1 MLIQNDDKMNR
12 FFVILFLISNY
23 LFAQLENNI
32 LFKVNDSLVYVD
44 EFNRVYNKNIDLIDE
59 NNQKDFE
66 SYLELFINY
75 KLKLAEAYDLGLQ
88 NDPKYKSELNKYVKQ
103 LQNTYLTDRET
114 EDKFLREAY
123 ERTKYEVNVSHVLIR
138 IDENDNDTID
148 VYNKLNNLRGPFLN
162 SSINDFKNSNLENEE
177 LIIENLGY
185 FSAFKMIYKFENM
198 AYNTS
203 VGEVSMPFRSRFG
216 FHILKVNDK
225 RPSLGEVTVGHIMTY
240 KNKPN
245 AFERITNISDSL
257 NNGVSFEYLAK
268 KYSDDKNSS
277 FKGGR
282 LNPFS
287 SGQINS
293 IPFEN
298 AAFELDKKNNI
309 SKPIETKYGWH
320 IIKFY
325 SKKNLQKFDE
335 IKYELLNKLKKS
347 SRFSMV
353 SDSFYDFLINR
364 YGLNFQ
370 NNNLDYFI
378 SILDPSYFKG
388 EWVIPESIDEE
399 KILIKILDRNL
410 KFIDFATFLE
420 DNQRKTSVT
429 PYQKLISDQYKS
441 FIKYNALEV
450 YKNNLE
456 SENSDYKYVIKEYRE
471 GLLLFNLMQD
481 KIWTVRDSDST
492 KLKRYFDDNKNKY
505 SSFEDERGK
514 VIGDFQQ
521 YQEEIW
527 INSLKSK
534 HKLTINKRAVKRL
547 KKEYN

>member
-1 MLIQNDDKMNR
+1 MNR
-12 FFVILFLISNY
+12 FFIILLLICNFS
-23 LFAQLENNI
+23 FAQLENNI

-114 EDKFLREAY
+114 EDNFLREAY
-123 ERTKYEVNVSHVLIR
+123 ERTKHEVNVSHVLIR
-138 IDENDNDTID
+138 IDENDNDTIN
-148 VYNKLNNLRGPFLN
+148 VYNKLNALRGPFLN
-162 SSINDFKNSNLENEE
+162 SSIDDFKNSHQEDEE

-198 AYNTS
+198 AYKTP
-203 VGEVSMPFRSRFG
+203 VGEVSLPFRSRFG

-225 RPSLGEVTVGHIMTY
+225 RSSLGEVTVGHIMTY

-245 AFERITNISDSL
+245 AYERISNILDSL

-298 AAFELDKKNNI
+298 AAFELGKKNNI

-325 SKKNLQKFDE
+325 SKKNVQNFDE

-347 SRFSMV
+347 SRFSIV
-353 SDSFYDFLINR
+353 SDSFYDFLMNR
-364 YGLNFQ
+364 YGLSYQ

-388 EWVIPESIDEE
+388 EWSIPESIQEE
-399 KILIKILDRNL
+399 KILIKIFDKNL
-410 KFIDFATFLE
+410 KYIDFATFLE
-420 DNQRKTSVT
+420 DNQRKSSIT

-441 FIKYNALEV
+441 FIKYNALEI

-456 SENSDYKYVIKEYRE
+456 SENSDYKFVIKEYRE

-492 KLKRYFDDNKNKY
+492 KLKMFFNENKNKY
-505 SSFEDERGK
+505 TSFEEDRGK

-521 YQEEIW
+521 FQEELW

-534 HKLTINKRAVKRL
+534 HKLTLNKRTIKRL
-547 KKEYN
+547 KKDYN

>member
-1 MLIQNDDKMNR
+1 MNR
-12 FFVILFLISNY
+12 FFIVLSLFINFS
-23 LFAQLENNI
+23 FAQLENNI

-114 EDKFLREAY
+114 ENKFLREAY

-162 SSINDFKNSNLENEE
+162 SSINDFKNSHIEDEE

-198 AYNTS
+198 AYKTP
-203 VGEVSMPFRSRFG
+203 VGEVSLPFRSRFG

-225 RPSLGEVTVGHIMTY
+225 RSSLGEVTVGHIMTY

-245 AFERITNISDSL
+245 AYERITNILDSL
-257 NNGVSFEYLAK
+257 NNGISFEYLAK

-298 AAFELDKKNNI
+298 AAFELGKKNNV

-325 SKKNLQKFDE
+325 SKKNVQKFDE

-347 SRFSMV
+347 SRFSIV
-353 SDSFYDFLINR
+353 SDSFYDFLMNR
-364 YGLNFQ
+364 YGLDYQ

-388 EWVIPESIDEE
+388 EWSIPESIDEE
-399 KILIKILDRNL
+399 KTLIKILDKNL

-420 DNQRKTSVT
+420 DNQRKTSIT
-429 PYQKLISDQYKS
+429 PYQKLISDRYKS

-456 SENSDYKYVIKEYRE
+456 SENSDYKFVIKEYRE

-492 KLKRYFDDNKNKY
+492 KLKMFFSENKNKY
-505 SSFEDERGK
+505 TSFEEDRGK

-521 YQEEIW
+521 YQEELW

-534 HKLTINKRAVKRL
+534 HKLTINKRTVKRL

>member
-1 MLIQNDDKMNR
+1 MNR
-12 FFVILFLISNY
+12 FFIVLSLFINFS
-23 LFAQLENNI
+23 FAQLENNI

-123 ERTKYEVNVSHVLIR
+123 ERTKYEVSVSHILIR

-148 VYNKLNNLRGPFLN
+148 VYNKLNNLRDPFLN
-162 SSINDFKNSNLENEE
+162 SSINDFKNSHLEDEE

-198 AYNTS
+198 AYKTP
-203 VGEVSMPFRSRFG
+203 VGEVSLPFRSRFG

-225 RPSLGEVTVGHIMTY
+225 RSSLGEVTVGHIMTY

-245 AFERITNISDSL
+245 AYERITNILDSL
-257 NNGVSFEYLAK
+257 NNGISFEYLAK

-298 AAFELDKKNNI
+298 AAFELGKKNNV

-325 SKKNLQKFDE
+325 SKKNVQKFDE

-347 SRFSMV
+347 SRFSIV
-353 SDSFYDFLINR
+353 SDSFYDFLMNR
-364 YGLNFQ
+364 YGLNYQ

-388 EWVIPESIDEE
+388 EWSIPESIDEE
-399 KILIKILDRNL
+399 KTLIKILDKNL

-420 DNQRKTSVT
+420 DNQRKTSIT
-429 PYQKLISDQYKS
+429 PYQKLISDRYKS

-456 SENSDYKYVIKEYRE
+456 SENSDYKFVIKEYRE

-492 KLKRYFDDNKNKY
+492 KLKMFFSENKNKY
-505 SSFEDERGK
+505 TSFEEDRGK

-521 YQEEIW
+521 YQEELW

-534 HKLTINKRAVKRL
+534 HKLTINKRTVKRL

>member
-1 MLIQNDDKMNR
+1 MNR
-12 FFVILFLISNY
+12 FFIVLSLFINFS
-23 LFAQLENNI
+23 FAQLENNI

-123 ERTKYEVNVSHVLIR
+123 ERTKYEVNVSHILIR

-148 VYNKLNNLRGPFLN
+148 VYNKLNNLRDPFLN
-162 SSINDFKNSNLENEE
+162 SSINDFKNSHLEDEE

-198 AYNTS
+198 AYKTP
-203 VGEVSMPFRSRFG
+203 VGEVSLPFRSRFG

-225 RPSLGEVTVGHIMTY
+225 RSSLGEVTVGHIMTY

-245 AFERITNISDSL
+245 AYERITNILDSL
-257 NNGVSFEYLAK
+257 NNGISFEYLAK

-298 AAFELDKKNNI
+298 AAFELGKKNNV

-325 SKKNLQKFDE
+325 SKKNVQKFDE

-347 SRFSMV
+347 SRFSIV
-353 SDSFYDFLINR
+353 SDSFYDFLMNR
-364 YGLNFQ
+364 YGLNYQ

-388 EWVIPESIDEE
+388 EWSIPESIDEE
-399 KILIKILDRNL
+399 KTLIKILDKNL

-420 DNQRKTSVT
+420 DNQRKTSIT
-429 PYQKLISDQYKS
+429 PYQKLISDRYKS

-456 SENSDYKYVIKEYRE
+456 SENSDYKFVIKEYRE

-492 KLKRYFDDNKNKY
+492 KLKIFFSENKNKY
-505 SSFEDERGK
+505 TSFEEDRGK

-521 YQEEIW
+521 YQEELW

>member
-1 MLIQNDDKMNR
+1 MNR
-12 FFVILFLISNY
+12 FFIILLLISNFS
-23 LFAQLENNI
+23 FAQLENNI

-123 ERTKYEVNVSHVLIR
+123 ERTKHEVNVSHVLIR
-138 IDENDNDTID
+138 IDENDNDTIN
-148 VYNKLNNLRGPFLN
+148 VYNKLNALRGLFLN
-162 SSINDFKNSNLENEE
+162 SSIDDFKNSHQEDEE

-198 AYNTS
+198 AYKTP
-203 VGEVSMPFRSRFG
+203 VEEVSLPFRSRFG

-225 RPSLGEVTVGHIMTY
+225 RSSLGEVTVGHIMTY

-245 AFERITNISDSL
+245 AYERISNILDSL

-293 IPFEN
+293 TPFEN
-298 AAFELDKKNNI
+298 AAFELGKKNNI

-325 SKKNLQKFDE
+325 SKKNVQNFDE

-347 SRFSMV
+347 SRFSIV
-353 SDSFYDFLINR
+353 SDSFYDFLMNR
-364 YGLNFQ
+364 YGLSYQ

-378 SILDPSYFKG
+378 SILNPSYFKG
-388 EWVIPESIDEE
+388 EWSIPESIQEE
-399 KILIKILDRNL
+399 KILIKISDKHL
-410 KFIDFATFLE
+410 KYIDFATFLE
-420 DNQRKTSVT
+420 DNQRKISVS
-429 PYQKLISDQYKS
+429 PYQKLISNQYKS
-441 FIKYNALEV
+441 FIKSNALEI

-456 SENSDYKYVIKEYRE
+456 SENSDYKFVIKEYRE

-492 KLKRYFDDNKNKY
+492 KLKMFFNENKNKY
-505 SSFEDERGK
+505 TSFEEDRGK

-521 YQEEIW
+521 FQEELW

-534 HKLTINKRAVKRL
+534 HKLTLNKRTIKRL
-547 KKEYN
+547 KKDYN

>member
-1 MLIQNDDKMNR
+1 MNR
-12 FFVILFLISNY
+12 FFIVLSLFINSS
-23 LFAQLENNI
+23 FAQLENNI

-114 EDKFLREAY
+114 EEKFLKEAY

-148 VYNKLNNLRGPFLN
+148 VYNKLNNLRDPFLN
-162 SSINDFKNSNLENEE
+162 SSFNDFKNSNLEDEE

-203 VGEVSMPFRSRFG
+203 VGEVSMPFRTRFG

-298 AAFELDKKNNI
+298 AAFELGKKNNI

-347 SRFSMV
+347 SRFSIV
-353 SDSFYDFLINR
+353 SDSFYDFLMNR
-364 YGLNFQ
+364 YGLNDQ

-429 PYQKLISDQYKS
+429 SYQKLISDQYKS
-441 FIKYNALEV
+441 FVKYNALEV

-456 SENSDYKYVIKEYRE
+456 SENSEYKYVIKEYRE

-492 KLKRYFDDNKNKY
+492 KLKMYFDDNKNKY

-521 YQEEIW
+521 YQEELW

>member
-1 MLIQNDDKMNR
+1 MNR
-12 FFVILFLISNY
+12 FFIILFLISNFS
-23 LFAQLENNI
+23 FAQLENNI

-123 ERTKYEVNVSHVLIR
+123 ERTKHEVNVSHVLIR
-138 IDENDNDTID
+138 IDENDNDTIN
-148 VYNKLNNLRGPFLN
+148 VYNKLNSLRGPFLN
-162 SSINDFKNSNLENEE
+162 SSIGDFKKSNQEDEE

-198 AYNTS
+198 AYKTP
-203 VGEVSMPFRSRFG
+203 VGEVSLPFRSRFG
-216 FHILKVNDK
+216 FHILKVNNK
-225 RPSLGEVTVGHIMTY
+225 RSSLGEVTVGHIMTY

-245 AFERITNISDSL
+245 AYERITNILDSL

-293 IPFEN
+293 TPFEN
-298 AAFELDKKNNI
+298 AAFELGKKNNI

-325 SKKNLQKFDE
+325 SKKNVQKFEE

-347 SRFSMV
+347 SRFSIV
-353 SDSFYDFLINR
+353 SDSFYDFLMNR
-364 YGLNFQ
+364 YGLSYQ

-378 SILDPSYFKG
+378 SILDPGYFKG
-388 EWVIPESIDEE
+388 EWSIPESIQEE
-399 KILIKILDRNL
+399 KILIKISDKHL
-410 KFIDFATFLE
+410 KYIDFATFLE
-420 DNQRKTSVT
+420 DNQRKSSVT

-441 FIKYNALEV
+441 FIKYNALEI

-456 SENSDYKYVIKEYRE
+456 SENSDYKFVIKEYRE

-492 KLKRYFDDNKNKY
+492 KLKMFFNENKNKY
-505 SSFEDERGK
+505 TSFEEDRGK

-521 YQEEIW
+521 FQEELW

-534 HKLTINKRAVKRL
+534 HKLTLNKRTIKRL
-547 KKEYN
+547 KKDYN

>member
-1 MLIQNDDKMNR
+1 MNR
-12 FFVILFLISNY
+12 FFIILFLISNFS
-23 LFAQLENNI
+23 FAQLENNI

-123 ERTKYEVNVSHVLIR
+123 ERTKHEVNVSHVLIR
-138 IDENDNDTID
+138 IDENDNDTIN
-148 VYNKLNNLRGPFLN
+148 VYNKLNALRGPFLN
-162 SSINDFKNSNLENEE
+162 SSIDDFKNSHQEDEE

-198 AYNTS
+198 AYKTP
-203 VGEVSMPFRSRFG
+203 VGEVSLPFRSRFG

-225 RPSLGEVTVGHIMTY
+225 RSSLGEVTVGHIMTY

-245 AFERITNISDSL
+245 AYERISNILDSL

-293 IPFEN
+293 TPFEN
-298 AAFELDKKNNI
+298 AAFELGKKNNI

-325 SKKNLQKFDE
+325 SKKNVQKFDE

-347 SRFSMV
+347 SRFSIV
-353 SDSFYDFLINR
+353 SDSFYDFLMNR
-364 YGLNFQ
+364 YGLSYQ

-388 EWVIPESIDEE
+388 EWSIPESIQEE
-399 KILIKILDRNL
+399 KILIKISDKHL
-410 KFIDFATFLE
+410 KYIDFATFLE
-420 DNQRKTSVT
+420 DNQRKSSIT

-441 FIKYNALEV
+441 FIKYNALEI

-456 SENSDYKYVIKEYRE
+456 SENSDYKFVIKEYRE

-492 KLKRYFDDNKNKY
+492 KLKMFFNENKNKY
-505 SSFEDERGK
+505 TSFEEDRGK

-521 YQEEIW
+521 FQEELW

-534 HKLTINKRAVKRL
+534 HKLTLNKRTIKRL
-547 KKEYN
+547 KKDYN

>member
-1 MLIQNDDKMNR
+1 MNR
-12 FFVILFLISNY
+12 FFIVLSLFINFS
-23 LFAQLENNI
+23 FAQLENNI

-123 ERTKYEVNVSHVLIR
+123 ERTKYEVNVSHILIR

-148 VYNKLNNLRGPFLN
+148 VYNKLNNLRDPFLN
-162 SSINDFKNSNLENEE
+162 SSINDFKNSHLEDEE

-198 AYNTS
+198 AYKTP
-203 VGEVSMPFRSRFG
+203 VGEVSLPFRSRFG

-225 RPSLGEVTVGHIMTY
+225 RSSLGEVTVGHIMTY

-245 AFERITNISDSL
+245 AYERITNILDSL
-257 NNGVSFEYLAK
+257 NNGISFEYLAK

-298 AAFELDKKNNI
+298 AAFELGKKNNI

-325 SKKNLQKFDE
+325 SKKKLQKFDE

-347 SRFSMV
+347 SRFSIV
-353 SDSFYDFLINR
+353 SDSFYDFLMNR
-364 YGLNFQ
+364 YGLSYQ

-388 EWVIPESIDEE
+388 EWSIPESIDEE
-399 KILIKILDRNL
+399 KTLIKILDKNL

-420 DNQRKTSVT
+420 DNQRKTSIT
-429 PYQKLISDQYKS
+429 PYQKLISDRYKS

-456 SENSDYKYVIKEYRE
+456 SENSDYKFVIKEYRE

-492 KLKRYFDDNKNKY
+492 KLKMFFSENKNKY
-505 SSFEDERGK
+505 TSFEEDRGK

-521 YQEEIW
+521 YQEELW

-534 HKLTINKRAVKRL
+534 HKLTINKRTVKRL

>member
-1 MLIQNDDKMNR
+1 MNR
-12 FFVILFLISNY
+12 FFIILFLISNY
-23 LFAQLENNI
+23 LFAQLENNV

-44 EFNRVYNKNIDLIDE
+44 EFNRVYNKNLDLIDE

-75 KLKLAEAYDLGLQ
+75 KLKLAEAYEIGLQ
-88 NDPKYKSELNKYVKQ
+88 NDPKYKSELNKYIKQ

-114 EDKFLREAY
+114 EDKFLNEAY
-123 ERTKYEVNVSHVLIR
+123 ERTKSEVDVSHVLIR
-138 IDENDNDTID
+138 IDENENDTLKI
-148 VYNKLNNLRGPFLN
+148 YNKLNALRGAFSNLPV
-162 SSINDFKNSNLENEE
+162 NDFKNKYQNDQE

-203 VGEVSMPFRSRFG
+203 VGEVSMPFRTRFG

-245 AFERITNISDSL
+245 AFERITNILDSL

-325 SKKNLQKFDE
+325 SKKNVKKFDE
-335 IKYELLNKLKKS
+335 IKYELLNKLKRS
-347 SRFSMV
+347 SRFSIV

-364 YGLNFQ
+364 YGISYQ

-378 SILDPSYFKG
+378 SILNPSYFKG
-388 EWVIPESIDEE
+388 EWSIPESINED
-399 KILIKILDRNL
+399 KILVKISDRDL
-410 KFIDFATFLE
+410 KYIDFATFLE
-420 DNQRKTSVT
+420 DNQRKSTAV

-441 FIKYNALEV
+441 FVQYNALEV
-450 YKNNLE
+450 YKSNLE
-456 SENSDYKYVIKEYRE
+456 SENSDYRYVIKEYRE

-492 KLKRYFDDNKNKY
+492 KLKMFFDNNKNNY
-505 SSFEDERGK
+505 SSFEDDRGK

-521 YQEEIW
+521 FQEELW
-527 INSLKSK
+527 VKSLKSK
-534 HKLTINKRAVKRL
+534 HKLTLNKRTIKRL

>member
-1 MLIQNDDKMNR
+1 MNR
-12 FFVILFLISNY
+12 FFIILFLISNFS
-23 LFAQLENNI
+23 FAQLENNI

-123 ERTKYEVNVSHVLIR
+123 ERTKHEVNVSHVLIR
-138 IDENDNDTID
+138 IDENDNDTIN
-148 VYNKLNNLRGPFLN
+148 VYNKLNSLRGPFLN
-162 SSINDFKNSNLENEE
+162 SSIGDFKKSNQEDEE

-198 AYNTS
+198 AYKTT
-203 VGEVSMPFRSRFG
+203 VGEVSLPFRSRFG
-216 FHILKVNDK
+216 FHILKVNNK
-225 RPSLGEVTVGHIMTY
+225 RSSLGEVTVGHIMTY

-245 AFERITNISDSL
+245 AYERITNILDSL

-298 AAFELDKKNNI
+298 AAFELGKKNNI

-325 SKKNLQKFDE
+325 SKKNVQKFDE

-347 SRFSMV
+347 SRFSIV
-353 SDSFYDFLINR
+353 SDSFYDFLMNR
-364 YGLNFQ
+364 YGLSYQ

-378 SILDPSYFKG
+378 SILDPGYFKG
-388 EWVIPESIDEE
+388 EWSIPESIQEE
-399 KILIKILDRNL
+399 KILIKISDKHL
-410 KFIDFATFLE
+410 KYIDFATFLE
-420 DNQRKTSVT
+420 DNQRKSSVT

-441 FIKYNALEV
+441 FIKYNALEI

-456 SENSDYKYVIKEYRE
+456 SENSDYKFVIKEYRE

-492 KLKRYFDDNKNKY
+492 KLKMFFNENKNKY
-505 SSFEDERGK
+505 TSFEEDRGK

-521 YQEEIW
+521 FQEELW

-534 HKLTINKRAVKRL
+534 HKLALNKRTIKRL
-547 KKEYN
+547 KKDYN

>member
-1 MLIQNDDKMNR
+1 MNR
-12 FFVILFLISNY
+12 FFIVLSLFINFS
-23 LFAQLENNI
+23 FAQLENNI

-162 SSINDFKNSNLENEE
+162 SSINDFKNSHIEDEE

-198 AYNTS
+198 AYKTP
-203 VGEVSMPFRSRFG
+203 VGEVSLPFRSRFG

-225 RPSLGEVTVGHIMTY
+225 RSSLGEVTVGHIMTY

-245 AFERITNISDSL
+245 AYERITNILDSL
-257 NNGVSFEYLAK
+257 NNGISFEYLAK

-298 AAFELDKKNNI
+298 AAFELGKKNNV

-325 SKKNLQKFDE
+325 SKKNVQKFDE

-347 SRFSMV
+347 SRFSIV
-353 SDSFYDFLINR
+353 SDSFYDFLMNR
-364 YGLNFQ
+364 YGLSYQ

-388 EWVIPESIDEE
+388 EWSIPESIDEE
-399 KILIKILDRNL
+399 KTLIKILDKNL

-420 DNQRKTSVT
+420 DNQRKTSIT
-429 PYQKLISDQYKS
+429 PYQKLISDRYKS

-456 SENSDYKYVIKEYRE
+456 SENSDYKFVIKEYRE

-492 KLKRYFDDNKNKY
+492 KLKMFFNENKNKY
-505 SSFEDERGK
+505 TSFEEDRGK

-521 YQEEIW
+521 YQEELW

-534 HKLTINKRAVKRL
+534 HKLTINKRTVKRL

>member
-1 MLIQNDDKMNR
+1 MNR
-12 FFVILFLISNY
+12 LIAIIFFLYSSSY
-23 LFAQLENNI
+23 AQLDNNI
-32 LFKVNDSLVYVD
+32 LFKVNDSIVYVD
-44 EFNRVYNKNIDLIDE
+44 EFNRVYSKNFELIDE

-75 KLKLAEAYDLGLQ
+75 KLKLAEAYEMGLH

-114 EDKFLREAY
+114 EENLLKEAY
-123 ERTKYEVNVSHVLIR
+123 ERTKYELNVSHILIR
-138 IDENDNDTID
+138 IDENNNDTLD
-148 VYNKLNNLRGPFLN
+148 VYNKLNSLREPLLNLPFEE
-162 SSINDFKNSNLENEE
+162 FKNRFQKDED

-198 AYNTS
+198 SYKTQ
-203 VGEVSMPFRSRFG
+203 VGEVSRPFQTRFG

-225 RPSLGEVTVGHIMTY
+225 RPSLGEITVGHIMTY
-240 KNKPN
+240 KSKPD
-245 AFERITNISDSL
+245 AFKRISNILDSI
-257 NNGVSFEYLAK
+257 NSGISFEYLAK

-298 AAFELDKKNNI
+298 AAFGLENKNDI

-320 IIKFY
+320 IVKLY
-325 SKKNLQKFDE
+325 DKKSVQKFDE
-335 IKYELLNKLKKS
+335 IKYQLLNKLKKS
-347 SRFSMV
+347 SRYSII
-353 SDSFYDFLINR
+353 SESFYDFLLSR
-364 YGLNFQ
+364 YGLDYENS
-370 NNNLDYFI
+370 NLDYFV
-378 SILDPSYFKG
+378 SILDSSYFKG
-388 EWVIPESIDEE
+388 EWSIPEFFDEE
-399 KILIKILDRNL
+399 KTLIKVSNKRL
-410 KFIDFATFLE
+410 KYLDFAVFLE
-420 DNQRKTSVT
+420 DNQRKSKPTSYV
-429 PYQKLISDQYKS
+429 KLVSEQYS
-441 FIKYNALEV
+441 RFIKSNILEI

-456 SENSDYKYVIKEYRE
+456 SENLDFKFIIREYRE

-492 KLKRYFDDNKNKY
+492 KLKVYFEENKNKY
-505 SSFEDERGK
+505 SSFEDDRGR

-521 YQEEIW
+521 LQEEIW
-527 INSLKSK
+527 INTLKSK
-534 HKLTINKRAVKRL
+534 HKVTLNKGVIRRL
-547 KKEYN
+547 KKNYD

>member
-1 MLIQNDDKMNR
+1 MNR
-12 FFVILFLISNY
+12 FFIILFLISNFS
-23 LFAQLENNI
+23 FAQLENNI

-123 ERTKYEVNVSHVLIR
+123 ERTKHEVNVSHVLIR
-138 IDENDNDTID
+138 IDENDNDTIN
-148 VYNKLNNLRGPFLN
+148 VYNKLNSLRGPFLN
-162 SSINDFKNSNLENEE
+162 SSIGDFKKINQEDEE

-198 AYNTS
+198 AYKTP
-203 VGEVSMPFRSRFG
+203 VGEVSLPFRSRFG
-216 FHILKVNDK
+216 FHILKVNNK
-225 RPSLGEVTVGHIMTY
+225 RSSLGEVTVGHIMTY

-245 AFERITNISDSL
+245 AYERITNILDSL

-298 AAFELDKKNNI
+298 AAFELGKKNNI

-325 SKKNLQKFDE
+325 SKKNVQKFDE

-347 SRFSMV
+347 SRFSIV
-353 SDSFYDFLINR
+353 SDSFYDFLMNR
-364 YGLNFQ
+364 YGLSYQ

-378 SILDPSYFKG
+378 SILDPGYFKG
-388 EWVIPESIDEE
+388 EWSIPESIQEE
-399 KILIKILDRNL
+399 KILIKISDKHL
-410 KFIDFATFLE
+410 KYIDFATFLE
-420 DNQRKTSVT
+420 DNQRKSSVT

-441 FIKYNALEV
+441 FIKYNALEI

-456 SENSDYKYVIKEYRE
+456 SENSDYKFVIKEYRE

-492 KLKRYFDDNKNKY
+492 KLKMFFNENKNKY
-505 SSFEDERGK
+505 TSFEEDRGK

-521 YQEEIW
+521 FQEELW

-534 HKLTINKRAVKRL
+534 HKLTLNKRTIKRL
-547 KKEYN
+547 KKDYN

>member
-1 MLIQNDDKMNR
+1 MNR
-12 FFVILFLISNY
+12 FFIVLSLFINFS
-23 LFAQLENNI
+23 FAQLENNI

-123 ERTKYEVNVSHVLIR
+123 ERTKYEVNVSHILIR

-162 SSINDFKNSNLENEE
+162 SSINDFKNSHIEDEE

-198 AYNTS
+198 AYKTP
-203 VGEVSMPFRSRFG
+203 VGEVSLPFRSRFG

-225 RPSLGEVTVGHIMTY
+225 RSSLGEVTVGHIMTY

-245 AFERITNISDSL
+245 AYERITNILDSL
-257 NNGVSFEYLAK
+257 NNGISFEYLAK

-298 AAFELDKKNNI
+298 AAFELGKKNNV

-325 SKKNLQKFDE
+325 SKKNVQKFDE

-347 SRFSMV
+347 SRFSIV
-353 SDSFYDFLINR
+353 SDSFYDFLMNR
-364 YGLNFQ
+364 YGLSYQ

-388 EWVIPESIDEE
+388 EWSIPESIDEE
-399 KILIKILDRNL
+399 KTLIKILDKNL

-420 DNQRKTSVT
+420 DNQRKTSIT
-429 PYQKLISDQYKS
+429 PYQKLISDRYKS

-456 SENSDYKYVIKEYRE
+456 SENSDYKFVIKEYRE

-492 KLKRYFDDNKNKY
+492 KLKMFFSENKNKY
-505 SSFEDERGK
+505 TSFEEDRGK

-521 YQEEIW
+521 YQEELW

-534 HKLTINKRAVKRL
+534 HKLTINKRTVKRL

>member
-1 MLIQNDDKMNR
+1 MNR
-12 FFVILFLISNY
+12 FFIILFLSSNFS
-23 LFAQLENNI
+23 FAQLENNI

-123 ERTKYEVNVSHVLIR
+123 ERTKHEVNVSHVLIR
-138 IDENDNDTID
+138 IDENDNDTIN
-148 VYNKLNNLRGPFLN
+148 VYNKLNSLRGPFLN
-162 SSINDFKNSNLENEE
+162 SSIGDFKKSNQEDEE

-198 AYNTS
+198 AYKTP
-203 VGEVSMPFRSRFG
+203 VGEVSLPFRSRFG
-216 FHILKVNDK
+216 FHILKVNNK
-225 RPSLGEVTVGHIMTY
+225 RSSLGEVTVGHIMTY

-245 AFERITNISDSL
+245 AYERITNILDSL
-257 NNGVSFEYLAK
+257 NNGVNFEYLAK

-298 AAFELDKKNNI
+298 AAFELGKKNNI

-325 SKKNLQKFDE
+325 SKKNVQKFDE

-347 SRFSMV
+347 SRFSIV
-353 SDSFYDFLINR
+353 SDSFYDFLMNR
-364 YGLNFQ
+364 YGLSYQ

-378 SILDPSYFKG
+378 SILDPGYFKG
-388 EWVIPESIDEE
+388 EWSIPESIQEE
-399 KILIKILDRNL
+399 KILIKISDKHL
-410 KFIDFATFLE
+410 KYIDFATFLE
-420 DNQRKTSVT
+420 DNQRKSSVT

-441 FIKYNALEV
+441 FIKYNALEI

-456 SENSDYKYVIKEYRE
+456 SENSDYKFVIKEYRE

-492 KLKRYFDDNKNKY
+492 KLKMFFNENKNKY
-505 SSFEDERGK
+505 TSFEEDRGK

-521 YQEEIW
+521 FQEELW

-534 HKLTINKRAVKRL
+534 HKLTLNKRTIKRL
-547 KKEYN
+547 KKDYN

>member
-1 MLIQNDDKMNR
+1 MNR
-12 FFVILFLISNY
+12 FFIVLSLFINFS
-23 LFAQLENNI
+23 FAQLENNI

-123 ERTKYEVNVSHVLIR
+123 ERTKYEVNVSHILIR

-162 SSINDFKNSNLENEE
+162 SSINDFKNSHIEDEE

-198 AYNTS
+198 AYKTP
-203 VGEVSMPFRSRFG
+203 VGEVSLPFRSRFG

-225 RPSLGEVTVGHIMTY
+225 RSSLGEVTVGHIMTY

-245 AFERITNISDSL
+245 AYERITNILDSL
-257 NNGVSFEYLAK
+257 NNGISFEYLAK

-298 AAFELDKKNNI
+298 AAFELGKKNNV

-325 SKKNLQKFDE
+325 SKKNVQKFDE

-347 SRFSMV
+347 SRFSIV
-353 SDSFYDFLINR
+353 SDSFYDFLMNR
-364 YGLNFQ
+364 YGLNYQ

-388 EWVIPESIDEE
+388 EWSIPESIDEE
-399 KILIKILDRNL
+399 KTLIKILDKNL

-420 DNQRKTSVT
+420 DNQRKTSIT
-429 PYQKLISDQYKS
+429 PYQKLISDRYKS

-456 SENSDYKYVIKEYRE
+456 SENSDYKFVIKEYRE

-492 KLKRYFDDNKNKY
+492 KLKMFFSENKNKY
-505 SSFEDERGK
+505 TSFEEDRGK

-521 YQEEIW
+521 YQEELW

-534 HKLTINKRAVKRL
+534 HKLTINKRTVKRL

>member
-1 MLIQNDDKMNR
+1 MNR
-12 FFVILFLISNY
+12 FFIILFLISNFS
-23 LFAQLENNI
+23 FAQLENNI

-123 ERTKYEVNVSHVLIR
+123 ERTKHEVNVSHVLIR
-138 IDENDNDTID
+138 IDENDNDTIN
-148 VYNKLNNLRGPFLN
+148 VYNKLNSLRGPFLN
-162 SSINDFKNSNLENEE
+162 SSIGDFKKSNQEDEE

-198 AYNTS
+198 AYKTS
-203 VGEVSMPFRSRFG
+203 VGEVSLPFRSRFG
-216 FHILKVNDK
+216 FHILKVNNK
-225 RPSLGEVTVGHIMTY
+225 RSSLGEVTVGHIMTY

-245 AFERITNISDSL
+245 AYERITNILDSL

-298 AAFELDKKNNI
+298 AAFELGKKNNI

-325 SKKNLQKFDE
+325 SKKNVQKFDE

-347 SRFSMV
+347 SRFSIV
-353 SDSFYDFLINR
+353 SDSFYDFLMNR
-364 YGLNFQ
+364 YGLSYQ

-378 SILDPSYFKG
+378 SILDPGYFKG
-388 EWVIPESIDEE
+388 EWSIPESIQEE
-399 KILIKILDRNL
+399 KILIKISDKHL
-410 KFIDFATFLE
+410 KYIDFATFLE
-420 DNQRKTSVT
+420 DNQRKSSVT

-441 FIKYNALEV
+441 FIKYNALEI

-456 SENSDYKYVIKEYRE
+456 SENSDYKFVIKEYRE

-492 KLKRYFDDNKNKY
+492 KLKMFFNENKNKY
-505 SSFEDERGK
+505 TSFEEDRGK

-521 YQEEIW
+521 FQEELW

-534 HKLTINKRAVKRL
+534 HKLTLNKRTIKRL
-547 KKEYN
+547 KKDYN

>member
-1 MLIQNDDKMNR
+1 MNR
-12 FFVILFLISNY
+12 LIAIIFFLYGSSY
-23 LFAQLENNI
+23 AQLDDNI
-32 LFKVNDSLVYVD
+32 LFKVNDSIVYVD
-44 EFNRVYNKNIDLIDE
+44 EFKRVYSKNFELIDE

-75 KLKLAEAYDLGLQ
+75 KLKLAEAYEMGLH

-114 EDKFLREAY
+114 EENLLKEAY
-123 ERTKYEVNVSHVLIR
+123 ERTKYELNVSHILIR
-138 IDENDNDTID
+138 IDEDNNDTLD
-148 VYNKLNNLRGPFLN
+148 VYNKLNSLREPLLNLPFEEF
-162 SSINDFKNSNLENEE
+162 INRYQKDED

-198 AYNTS
+198 SYKTQ
-203 VGEVSMPFRSRFG
+203 VGEVSRPFQTRFG

-225 RPSLGEVTVGHIMTY
+225 RPSLGEITVGHIMTY
-240 KNKPN
+240 KSMPD
-245 AFERITNISDSL
+245 AFKRISNILDSV
-257 NNGVSFEYLAK
+257 NSGISFEYLAK

-298 AAFELDKKNNI
+298 AAFGLENKNDI

-320 IIKFY
+320 IVKLY
-325 SKKNLQKFDE
+325 DKKSVQKFDE
-335 IKYELLNKLKKS
+335 IKYQLLNKLKKS
-347 SRFSMV
+347 SRYSII
-353 SDSFYDFLINR
+353 SESFYDFLLSR
-364 YGLNFQ
+364 YGLDYENS
-370 NNNLDYFI
+370 NLDYFV
-378 SILDPSYFKG
+378 SILDSSYFKG
-388 EWVIPESIDEE
+388 EWSIPEFSDEE
-399 KILIKILDRNL
+399 KTLIKVSNKRL
-410 KFIDFATFLE
+410 KYLDFAVFLE
-420 DNQRKTSVT
+420 DNQRKSKPISYV
-429 PYQKLISDQYKS
+429 KLVSEQYS
-441 FIKYNALEV
+441 RFIKSNILEI

-456 SENSDYKYVIKEYRE
+456 SENLDFKFIIREYRE

-492 KLKRYFDDNKNKY
+492 KLKVYFEENKNKY
-505 SSFEDERGK
+505 SSFEDDRGR

-521 YQEEIW
+521 LQEEIW
-527 INSLKSK
+527 INTLKSK
-534 HKLTINKRAVKRL
+534 HKVTLNKGVIRRL
-547 KKEYN
+547 KKNYD

>member
-1 MLIQNDDKMNR
+1 MNR
-12 FFVILFLISNY
+12 FFIILFLISNFS
-23 LFAQLENNI
+23 FAQLENNI

-123 ERTKYEVNVSHVLIR
+123 ERTKHEVNVSHVLIR
-138 IDENDNDTID
+138 IDENDNDTIN
-148 VYNKLNNLRGPFLN
+148 VYNKLNALRGPFLN
-162 SSINDFKNSNLENEE
+162 SSIDDFKNSHQEDEE

-198 AYNTS
+198 AYKTP
-203 VGEVSMPFRSRFG
+203 VGEVSLPFRSRFG

-225 RPSLGEVTVGHIMTY
+225 RSSLGEVTVGHIMTY

-245 AFERITNISDSL
+245 AYERISNILDSL

-293 IPFEN
+293 TPFEN
-298 AAFELDKKNNI
+298 AAFELGKKNNI

-325 SKKNLQKFDE
+325 SKKNVQKFDE

-347 SRFSMV
+347 SRFSIV
-353 SDSFYDFLINR
+353 SDSFYDFLMNR
-364 YGLNFQ
+364 YGLSYQ

-388 EWVIPESIDEE
+388 EWSIPESIQEE
-399 KILIKILDRNL
+399 KILIKISDKHL
-410 KFIDFATFLE
+410 KYIDFATFLE
-420 DNQRKTSVT
+420 DNQRKSSVS

-441 FIKYNALEV
+441 FIKSNALEI

-456 SENSDYKYVIKEYRE
+456 SENSDYKFVIKEYRE

-492 KLKRYFDDNKNKY
+492 KLKMFFNENKNKY
-505 SSFEDERGK
+505 TSFEEDRGK

-521 YQEEIW
+521 FQEELW

-534 HKLTINKRAVKRL
+534 HKLTLNKRTIKRL
-547 KKEYN
+547 KKDYN